1 MSSSYFKAYQAMQKA
16 LIRFNKADII
26 NISDNNYWENMM
38 VCDYIKV
45 LNYAEEGEW
54 DTAHQLI
61 QSHSDKTSCLI
72 HAYLHRVEGDLS
84 NANYWYARAESK
96 VLDNTLEEE
105 LNRLYLLV
113 KTESD

>member
-1 MSSSYFKAYQAMQKA
+1 MSS
-16 LIRFNKADII
+16 
-26 NISDNNYWENMM
+26 
-38 VCDYIKV
+38 DYIKV

-54 DTAHQLI
+54 DKAHQLI

-84 NANYWYARAESK
+84 NANYWYTRAESAMPE
-96 VLDNTLEEE
+96 NTLEEE

-113 KTESD
+113 NTEGE